1 MMLDR
6 LKSVVK
12 TVMSGDRQGTLGIH
26 WIRKGEDT
34 WLLSVLHDSVIQPA
48 PTRFSKKIE
57 ILARDTNRLGPQ
69 PLWEGYEGNNIAGA
83 TRMPD
88 GVRTSAH
95 MGDFYSWLV
104 EGWKPD
110 TIVEFGT
117 AFGVSGM
124 YFLAGVETN
133 QKGHLLTFD
142 PNEVW
147 RKLAL
152 VSLAGISNRFTSV
165 AGTFEENVDRVL
177 EGRSIDVAF
186 IDAIHTRE
194 FVIPQL
200 ELVLAR
206 CNRTAIVIL
215 DDINFSDDMRACW
228 KEVANDS
235 RFASS
240 VVIGE
245 RVGILEFLRS

>member
-6 LKSVVK
+6 IKSVVQK
-12 TVMSGDRQGTLGIH
+12 VMSGDQHGTLDIH
-26 WIRKGEDT
+26 WIKKGEGS
-34 WLLSVLHDSVIQPA
+34 WLSSILQNSVIKPA
-48 PTRFSKKIE
+48 PTRYSKKIE
-57 ILARDTNRLGPQ
+57 NLARETNSLGPQ
-69 PLWEGYEGNNIAGA
+69 PLWDGYAGNNIAGA

-88 GVRTSAH
+88 GVRTNAQ

-104 EGWKPD
+104 EMWKPD
-110 TIVEFGT
+110 MIVEFGT

-124 YFLAGVETN
+124 YFLAGVEIN

-142 PNEVW
+142 PNDVW
-147 RKLAL
+147 RNLA
-152 VSLAGISNRFTSV
+152 VGCLAGISSSFTSID
-165 AGTFEENVDRVL
+165 GTFEENVDRVL
-177 EGRSIDVAF
+177 EDRRIDIAF

-206 CNRTAIVIL
+206 CNDKAIVIL

-228 KEVANDS
+228 QDVAHDS
-235 RFASS
+235 RFVSS
-240 VVIGE
+240 VMIGE
-245 RVGILEFLRS
+245 RVGILEFIRE